1 MTELELVQHAKT
13 YLDKMANGVDPLTGE
28 PINEGD
34 LLNNVRISRCLFYVS
49 GILEKVIANG
59 GYVGTKPKVV
69 KEEFALPD
77 GAAASFRF
85 SDKPIPVSEIAA
97 RLNELK
103 QRENMKDL
111 TGAKIADWLAAKG
124 ILEIR
129 QDQQGKKHK
138 ETELTEDIGRC
149 RRRGGHPQPEAPE
162 PHGHSQPEQDEL
174 PYEKRDSLASQS
186 ALQRR
191 QGRFPPVCHSL
202 RMLVQIEICV
212 ALVH

>member
-1 MTELELVQHAKT
+1 MTELEIMSRAKT
-13 YLDKMANGVDPLTGE
+13 YLDKLARGIDPLTDRE
-28 PINEGD
+28 VPEDDIV
-34 LLNNVRISRCLFYVS
+34 NNVRISRCLFYVS

-138 ETELTEDIGRC
+138 CPTAQGVSLGLSMEHRTGQYGEYDVVMYSLPAQHFVVD
-149 RRRGGHPQPEAPE
+149 HLEAI
-162 PHGHSQPEQDEL
+162 
-174 PYEKRDSLASQS
+174 LAP
-186 ALQRR
+186 AA
-191 QGRFPPVCHSL
+191 
-202 RMLVQIEICV
+202 EEN
-212 ALVH
+212 

>member
-138 ETELTEDIGRC
+138 CPTAQGVSLGLAMEHRTGQYGEYDVVLYSLPAQHFVVD
-149 RRRGGHPQPEAPE
+149 HLEAI
-162 PHGHSQPEQDEL
+162 
-174 PYEKRDSLASQS
+174 LAP
-186 ALQRR
+186 AA
-191 QGRFPPVCHSL
+191 
-202 RMLVQIEICV
+202 EEN
-212 ALVH
+212 